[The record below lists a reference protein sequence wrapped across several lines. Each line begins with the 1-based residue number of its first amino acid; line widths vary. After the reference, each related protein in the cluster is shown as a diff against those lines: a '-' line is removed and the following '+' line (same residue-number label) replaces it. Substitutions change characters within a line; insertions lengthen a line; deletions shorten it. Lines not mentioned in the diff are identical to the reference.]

1 MKRWPPAEDKT
12 MMNHKTTLTIAAALL
27 VVTTTACSRSSDDD
41 VAPVEN
47 YSGVTDLPAEQ
58 PTAVVSEAPE
68 PAPANTADTNMMAEV
83 PPEAAPAPDEQMMDD
98 ASATGMTARASR
110 DAPVADDAG
119 PVEQVE
125 KK

>member
-1 MKRWPPAEDKT
+1 
-12 MMNHKTTLTIAAALL
+12 MMNRKTILTIAAALL
-27 VVTTTACSRSSDDD
+27 TVTTTACSRSSDDD

-47 YSGVTDLPAEQ
+47 YTGVTDLPAEQ
-58 PTAVVSEAPE
+58 PTEAVSEASAPE
-68 PAPANTADTNMMAEV
+68 PAPANMADANMMADV

-110 DAPVADDAG
+110 DAPVADDTG